1 MPICTIFFIIR
12 SRVVEKK
19 YLDSNDTENNDDNIG
34 KDNLNDIIKIYD
46 MIKILS
52 EPQDDMTMLL
62 DNVNNIKII
71 MMIITVIMIVLLYM
85 MIA

>member
-19 YLDSNDTENNDDNIG
+19 YLDSNDTENNDDNSG